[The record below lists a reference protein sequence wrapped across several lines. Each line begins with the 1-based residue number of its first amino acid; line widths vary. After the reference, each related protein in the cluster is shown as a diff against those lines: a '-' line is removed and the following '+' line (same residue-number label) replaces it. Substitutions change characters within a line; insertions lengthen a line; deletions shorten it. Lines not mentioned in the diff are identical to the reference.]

1 MKFPRPLVLLNI
13 LFPCLLI
20 SPTVYSSECVVLL
33 HGLARDNGS
42 MDKMEAA
49 LANEYAVVN
58 HDYPST
64 EENIATLA
72 KTAIPAAVK
81 ECGEAELIHFVT
93 HSMGGI
99 LVRQYL
105 TENKIENLGRVVMLG
120 PPNHGSE
127 IVDELG
133 EMPGFELINGEPG
146 KQLGTSSDS
155 VPNSLGP
162 VDCDLGVIAGE
173 VSFNPVYS
181 AMLPGDDD
189 GKVSVDSTKVEGMKD
204 HIVLPVSHTFMM
216 RNTEVIEQTQFYLG
230 HGRFDRLTDNE

>member
-1 MKFPRPLVLLNI
+1 MKFLRAFFLLNI
-13 LFPCLLI
+13 LFSGLLK
-20 SPTVYSSECVVLL
+20 SPMVYSEVCVVLL
-33 HGLARDNGS
+33 HGLARSNGS

-49 LANEYAVVN
+49 LTTEYTVVN

-64 EENIATLA
+64 EENIETLA
-72 KTAIPAAVK
+72 KTAIPAALK
-81 ECGEAELIHFVT
+81 ECGEVEVTHFVT

-105 TENKIENLGRVVMLG
+105 KENKIENLGRVVMLG

-133 EMPGFELINGEPG
+133 EMPGFELINGEAG
-146 KQLGTSSDS
+146 KQLGTSPNS
-155 VPNSLGP
+155 VPNTLGQ
-162 VDCDLGVIAGE
+162 VSFDLGVIAGN

-181 AMLPGDDD
+181 TMLPGDDD
-189 GKVSVDSTKVEGMKD
+189 GKVSVGSTKVEGLKD

-216 RNTEVIEQTQFYLG
+216 RNADVIEQTRFYLE
-230 HGRFDRLTDNE
+230 HGRFERLNDSE

>member
-1 MKFPRPLVLLNI
+1 MKFLRALVLLSI

-33 HGLARDNGS
+33 HGLARGNGS
-42 MDKMEAA
+42 MDKMQAA
-49 LANEYAVVN
+49 LVNNYTVVN

-64 EENIATLA
+64 EENIETLA

-99 LVRQYL
+99 LVRHYL

-133 EMPGFELINGEPG
+133 EMPGFELINGEAG

-162 VDCDLGVIAGE
+162 VDFDLGIIAGE
-173 VSFNPVYS
+173 VSFNLVYS

-189 GKVSVDSTKVEGMKD
+189 GKVSVDSTKVEGIKD

-216 RNTEVIEQTQFYLG
+216 RNREVIEQTLFYLE
-230 HGRFDRLTDNE
+230 HGGFERLAEGD

>member
-1 MKFPRPLVLLNI
+1 M
-13 LFPCLLI
+13 LFR
-20 SPTVYSSECVVLL
+20 S
-33 HGLARDNGS
+33 
-42 MDKMEAA
+42 
-49 LANEYAVVN
+49 
-58 HDYPST
+58 
-64 EENIATLA
+64 
-72 KTAIPAAVK
+72 PAAVK